1 MEKVL
6 NCLKSFSPL
15 KDLSKIELTLKLT
28 LMLAL
33 TAAIQNCSEISYLN
47 IRFMSKADESIFFT
61 LTNEQTLGV
70 EMDYNPF

>member
-1 MEKVL
+1 M
-6 NCLKSFSPL
+6 
-15 KDLSKIELTLKLT
+15 KLT

-33 TAAIQNCSEISYLN
+33 TAATQNCSEFSYLN